1 MRLLVAIIP
10 ALVAG
15 CSNPARDAEERYEI
29 VKRTGTN
36 GEICAASREVLEAY
50 LQAGDE
56 KNYQWWHT
64 LSGVD
69 CQLAELAGANAYR
82 ASRTDRVEATRGVQS
97 ASEEIQA
104 AADEAVGSVGE

>member
-69 CQLAELAGANAYR
+69 CQLAQLAGANAYP
-82 ASRTDRVEATRGVQS
+82 ASRTDRVEATTGVKS

-104 AADEAVGSVGE
+104 AADEAASSVGE